1 MTTVGHSLT
10 GISIAILFA
19 PRLNKIQQK
28 IVYYIAFVFCALIPD
43 IELSGWG
50 HDRYYVSHSIVLMA
64 VIWAVL
70 ALLSLIVPALRKRKI
85 YWRLFLG
92 MSLAWLSHYFLDS
105 LYSHG
110 YGVMVMWPISERRL
124 NFSLPWFDTIPPFPV
139 SMVHVR
145 IVCIELLFYSPLV
158 AGAALIKHLL
168 HKRSIKMSRTDRV
181 EL

>member
-19 PRLNKIQQK
+19 PKISKVQQK
-28 IVYYIAFVFCALIPD
+28 IVYYIIFVICALIPD
-43 IELSGWG
+43 IEVSGWG
-50 HDRYYVSHSIVLMA
+50 HDRYYVSHSIVLMG
-64 VIWAVL
+64 VIWAIL
-70 ALLSLIVPALRKRKI
+70 ATLSLLIPALRKRKI

-110 YGVMVMWPISERRL
+110 YGVMVMWPISEGRL

-139 SMVHVR
+139 SMVHVK
-145 IVCIELLFYSPLV
+145 IVFIEILCYLPLV
-158 AGAALIKHLL
+158 GGAILIKRKL
-168 HKRSIKMSRTDRV
+168 MNRV
-181 EL
+181 S